1 MMSECSKRR
10 AKANSVHRYAFE
22 MGSFRKA
29 VSLFAAAR
37 QACESASGPECPR
50 EVGLLLANIL
60 HFEAWM
66 HTKLVR
72 QAPAR
77 TPQEALQMTK
87 RALDIRLSFLGPSDQ
102 MVAASYGNLALFA
115 VATGEYEKSLEFSK
129 ACLDIRLQDET
140 AQTTNISCTHL
151 YYGWCYA
158 KMGRPAD
165 AETSFLK
172 AVEVL
177 VRHFGEEPARK
188 IPQFIWI
195 LTAQASLYLAM
206 GREDDAYA
214 ADMQVFEIS
223 KAVYGSTSPRTF
235 VSWYKA
241 AWWSLKKGE
250 LANARETAEGLYGE
264 MERADHYEG
273 HRARTL
279 NLLANIYGASGS
291 VGQCREVRARA
302 VELARSVEGGD
313 WNWDWDRED
322 DAVFDE
328 LVFFHDR

>member
-1 MMSECSKRR
+1 MMTKTFKRR
-10 AKANSVHRYAFE
+10 ANADPAHRYAFE
-22 MGSFRKA
+22 MGSFHKA
-29 VSLFAAAR
+29 VDLFAAAR
-37 QACESASGPECPR
+37 QACESASGPESPL

-77 TPQEALQMTK
+77 TPQEALKMTK
-87 RALDIRLSFLGPSDQ
+87 RALDIRLNLLGPSDQ
-102 MVAASYGNLALFA
+102 MVAASYGNLAMFA
-115 VATGEYEKSLEFSK
+115 VATGEYEESLNFSK
-129 ACLDIRLQDET
+129 ACLDIRSQDET

-158 KMGRPAD
+158 KMGRLAD
-165 AETSFLK
+165 AEISLLK
-172 AVEVL
+172 AIDVL
-177 VRHFGEEPARK
+177 VQHFGEEPAREK
-188 IPQFIWI
+188 PQFIWI
-195 LTAQASLYLAM
+195 ITAQASLYLAM

-214 ADMQVFEIS
+214 ADMQVFEIG
-223 KAVYGSTSPRTF
+223 KAVYGSTSPRVF

-250 LANARETAEGLYGE
+250 LADARETAEGLYGE

-273 HRARTL
+273 HRARAL
-279 NLLANIYGASGS
+279 NLLANIYGASGLA
-291 VGQCREVRARA
+291 GRCREVRARA

-313 WNWDWDRED
+313 WDSNSDCED
-322 DAVFDE
+322 DIVFDE